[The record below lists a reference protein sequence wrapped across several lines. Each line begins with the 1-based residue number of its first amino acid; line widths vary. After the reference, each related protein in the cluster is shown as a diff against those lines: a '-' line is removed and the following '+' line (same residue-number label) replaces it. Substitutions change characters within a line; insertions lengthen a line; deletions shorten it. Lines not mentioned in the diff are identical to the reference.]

1 MGQGKHD
8 GSTFAMIPV
17 STILRAKPSEGVIT
31 IAPGSTIADAAQVLS
46 AKRIGAVIVSEDG
59 RHMAGILSE
68 RDIVRELGRRGAAC
82 LTDKVDT
89 LMTRTVVTCAPSDRT
104 NAVLQKMTDGR
115 FRHMPVM
122 EGDEM
127 VGLISIGDVVKVRLS
142 ELATEVDA
150 LEGMIKGF

>member
-1 MGQGKHD
+1 
-8 GSTFAMIPV
+8 MIPV
-17 STILRAKPSEGVIT
+17 STILRAKTADGVIT
-31 IAPGSTIADAAQVLS
+31 IAPGSTVADAAQVLS
-46 AKRIGAVIVSEDG
+46 AKRIGAVIVSPDG
-59 RHMAGILSE
+59 RHLAGILSE

-104 NAVLQKMTDGR
+104 NAVLQQMTDGR

-122 EGDEM
+122 DGDEM